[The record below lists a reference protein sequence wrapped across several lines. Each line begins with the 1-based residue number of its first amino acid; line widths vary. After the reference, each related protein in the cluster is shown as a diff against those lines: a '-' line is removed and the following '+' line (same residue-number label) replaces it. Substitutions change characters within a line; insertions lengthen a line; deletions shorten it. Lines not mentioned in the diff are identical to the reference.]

1 MELKVDRDLCEANA
15 VCCGLAP
22 DVFELDDDELL
33 IVKQPHPPAEQ
44 SDRVRKA
51 VERCRKNPLALAP
64 CPPRTTRSHRRI
76 GSVSPAR
83 SRSSRGPPPPWAGP
97 KPWRS

>member
-33 IVKQPHPPAEQ
+33 VITQPFPPERLE
-44 SDRVRKA
+44 RVQKA
-51 VERCRKNPLALAP
+51 VERCPKNALELL
-64 CPPRTTRSHRRI
+64 S
-76 GSVSPAR
+76 
-83 SRSSRGPPPPWAGP
+83 
-97 KPWRS
+97 

>member
-33 IVKQPHPPAEQ
+33 VITQPFPDDRL
-44 SDRVRKA
+44 DRVETA
-51 VERCRKNPLALAP
+51 VQRCPKNALELLP
-64 CPPRTTRSHRRI
+64 
-76 GSVSPAR
+76 
-83 SRSSRGPPPPWAGP
+83 
-97 KPWRS
+97 